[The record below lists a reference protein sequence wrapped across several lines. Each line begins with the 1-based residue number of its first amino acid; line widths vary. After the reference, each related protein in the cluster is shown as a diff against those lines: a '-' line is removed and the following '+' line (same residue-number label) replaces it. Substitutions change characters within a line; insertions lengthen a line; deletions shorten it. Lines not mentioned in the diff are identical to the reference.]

1 MKKHYFLS
9 LFVTLCSLQ
18 INAQTEAYFSQALG
32 TSIRSINNNGLGLS
46 AVKYFDYNTK
56 VYTIAETALGISQL
70 NTINDNGDI
79 TGEMKISGTSNKVPA
94 FKTKTNDWKQIGVF
108 QDFVFGK
115 STFTVFDYSENG
127 KYIVGQMSKRINN
140 KDIYGSFIYYT
151 KTGELRPIFNEKYL
165 ALAVYTINDEGLMA
179 GWVDDEGNN
188 GGTRRIPC
196 LIDQDL
202 KITYID
208 ETLPKSAVS
217 DIMKINVN
225 GLMAGEWEGLP
236 MVYNHKTGERKSI
249 KIYDGFYA
257 GAFEDISDNGI
268 AVGYMTTMNSANQL
282 VREAVI
288 WHESFGDQVQLLS
301 DYVKKAG
308 FSIDTYD
315 GMMGT
320 ALTISNNGKYIGGYD
335 NSAFNFGRGWVVKLS
350 EKLLNTNE
358 SIKYTS
364 NINVYPT
371 LVTSTLNISSDYII
385 NQYTITTIDGKV
397 VKKSNLNNIKEKIEV
412 SSLSKGIYII
422 TINSNHTT
430 KSVKFIKQ

>member
-1 MKKHYFLS
+1 MHTLNLLS
-9 LFVTLCSLQ
+9 K
-18 INAQTEAYFSQALG
+18 
-32 TSIRSINNNGLGLS
+32 SI
-46 AVKYFDYNTK
+46 AK
-56 VYTIAETALGISQL
+56 V
-70 NTINDNGDI
+70 
-79 TGEMKISGTSNKVPA
+79 KISGFLMQRFLLGASVTLILSSMAFAAAPINDTELTNNFLSNDVSISKIASAQLIQNDYLNQEFEEKQLKDIATKSTAIPDNLDPTVQKSFVLVSDEGGEAVESANIIDRIIEPDRIITFKVP
-94 FKTKTNDWKQIGVF
+94 
-108 QDFVFGK
+108 
-115 STFTVFDYSENG
+115 
-127 KYIVGQMSKRINN
+127 
-140 KDIYGSFIYYT
+140 
-151 KTGELRPIFNEKYL
+151 
-165 ALAVYTINDEGLMA
+165 
-179 GWVDDEGNN
+179 WVDDEGNN

-335 NSAFNFGRGWVVKLS
+335 NSAFNFGRGWVVKLN

-358 SIKYTS
+358 SVKYTS